1 MIIPVDVTLEQ
12 LRALTKAQIIN
23 RLSTWL
29 TNHFT
34 KRQLI
39 LWLMDIE
46 VMDDEPVRTYRED
59 GQITSETTVTKD
71 TETNLQVS
79 KREVSWTYYATG
91 EVNEIT
97 IKVYDGS
104 NNLIRTKVI
113 KHYTDGRQPTV
124 TEG

>member
-1 MIIPVDVTLEQ
+1 MIIPVDVTLAQ
-12 LRALTKAQIIN
+12 LRALTKAQIIS

-46 VMDDEPVRTYRED
+46 VLDNGPVRTYRAD
-59 GQITSETTVTKD
+59 GQIESETIVTVD
-71 TETNLQVS
+71 TETNAQVN
-79 KREVSWTYYATG
+79 KRETTWTYYATG
-91 EVNEIT
+91 EVNVIT
-97 IKVYDGS
+97 IKVYDGA
-104 NNLIRTKVI
+104 NNLLRTKSI

>member
-1 MIIPVDVTLEQ
+1 MIIPVDVTLAQ
-12 LRALTKAQIIN
+12 LRSITKTQIIN

-29 TNHFT
+29 TNNMT

-39 LWLMDIE
+39 LWLMDID
-46 VMDDEPVRTYRED
+46 VLTLDPVRTYRAD
-59 GQITSETTVTKD
+59 GQIESETTITVD
-71 TETNLQVS
+71 TETNAQLE
-79 KREVSWTYYATG
+79 KRVTTWSYYPTG
-91 EVNEIT
+91 EVNIIT

-104 NNLIRTKVI
+104 NNLLRTKAI

>member
-12 LRALTKAQIIN
+12 LRAMTKAKIIE

-29 TNHFT
+29 TKNMT

-46 VMDDEPVRTYRED
+46 VVEDTPVRTYRED

-71 TETNLQVS
+71 TETNQQVN

-91 EVNEIT
+91 EVNVIT
-97 IKVYDGS
+97 IKTYNG
-104 NNLIRTKVI
+104 NNVLLHTKAI
-113 KHYTDGRQPTV
+113 KHYKDGRQPTV

>member
-1 MIIPVDVTLEQ
+1 MIIPVDVTLAQ
-12 LRALTKAQIIN
+12 LRALTKAQIIS

-46 VMDDEPVRTYRED
+46 VLENDPVRTYRAD
-59 GQITSETTVTKD
+59 GQIESETTIDVD
-71 TETNLQVS
+71 TETNLQVN
-79 KREVSWTYYATG
+79 KRVVTWTYYATG
-91 EVNEIT
+91 EVDVIT
-97 IKVYDGS
+97 IKQYDS
-104 NNLIRTKVI
+104 NDALIRTKAI
-113 KHYTDGRQPTV
+113 KHYKDGRQPTV

>member
-1 MIIPVDVTLEQ
+1 MIIPVDVTLAQ
-12 LRALTKAQIIN
+12 LRALTKAQIIS

-39 LWLMDIE
+39 LWLMD
-46 VMDDEPVRTYRED
+46 MDVIAIEPVRTYRAD
-59 GQITSETTVTKD
+59 GQIESETAIEVD
-71 TETNLQVS
+71 TETNAQVN
-79 KREVSWTYYATG
+79 KRVVTWTYYPTG
-91 EVNEIT
+91 EVDVIG
-97 IKVYDGS
+97 IKTYDGA
-104 NNLIRTKVI
+104 NNLLRTKSI

>member
-1 MIIPVDVTLEQ
+1 MIIPVDVTLAQ
-12 LRALTKAQIIN
+12 LRSFTKTQIIN

-29 TNHFT
+29 TNNMT

-46 VMDDEPVRTYRED
+46 ALDDEPVRTYQAD
-59 GQITSETTVTKD
+59 GQITSETIVTRD
-71 TETNLQVS
+71 TETNAQVN
-79 KREVSWTYYATG
+79 KRIVTWTYYATG
-91 EVNEIT
+91 EVDTIT

-104 NNLIRTKVI
+104 NALLRTKAI

>member
-12 LRALTKAQIIN
+12 LRALTKAQIITK
-23 RLSTWL
+23 LSNWL
-29 TNHFT
+29 TKNMT

-46 VMDDEPVRTYRED
+46 VMDDEPIRTYRED

-91 EVNEIT
+91 EVNVIT
-97 IKVYDGS
+97 TKQYDGA
-104 NNLIRTKVI
+104 NNLIHTKAI
-113 KHYTDGRQPTV
+113 KHYKDGRQPTV

>member
-12 LRALTKAQIIN
+12 LRALTKTQIIN

-39 LWLMDIE
+39 LWLMD
-46 VMDDEPVRTYRED
+46 MDVIAIEPVRTYRAD
-59 GQITSETTVTKD
+59 GQIESETAIEVD
-71 TETNLQVS
+71 TETNTQVN
-79 KREVSWTYYATG
+79 KRVVTWTYYATG
-91 EVNEIT
+91 EVNVIT
-97 IKVYDGS
+97 IKVYDGA
-104 NNLIRTKVI
+104 NNLLHTKAI
-113 KHYTDGRQPTV
+113 KHYKDGRQPTV

>member
-1 MIIPVDVTLEQ
+1 MIIPVDVTLAQ
-12 LRALTKAQIIN
+12 LRSMTKAQIIS

-29 TNHFT
+29 TKNMT

-46 VMDDEPVRTYRED
+46 VMDDEPIRTYRED

-91 EVNEIT
+91 EVNVIT
-97 IKVYDGS
+97 IKQYDGV
-104 NNLIRTKVI
+104 NNLLRTKAI
-113 KHYTDGRQPTV
+113 KHYKDGRQPTV

>member
-12 LRALTKAQIIN
+12 LRSMTKTQIIN

-46 VMDDEPVRTYRED
+46 VMNDEPVRTYRAD
-59 GQITSETTVTKD
+59 GQITSETIVTRD
-71 TETNLQVS
+71 TETNTQVN
-79 KREVSWTYYATG
+79 KRETTWTYYATG
-91 EVNEIT
+91 EVNLIT
-97 IKVYDGS
+97 IKQYDS
-104 NNLIRTKVI
+104 NDVLLHTKAI
-113 KHYTDGRQPTV
+113 KHYKDGRQPTV

>member
-29 TNHFT
+29 TKNFT

-46 VMDDEPVRTYRED
+46 VMDMPPVRTYRAD
-59 GQITSETTVTKD
+59 GQIASETIVTKD

-79 KREVSWTYYATG
+79 KREVTWTYYATG
-91 EVNEIT
+91 EVNIIT
-97 IKVYDGS
+97 IKQYDA
-104 NNLIRTKVI
+104 NNVLLHTKAI
-113 KHYTDGRQPTV
+113 KHYKDGRQPTV

>member
-12 LRALTKAQIIN
+12 LRALTKAQIITK
-23 RLSTWL
+23 LSNWL
-29 TNHFT
+29 TNNFT

-46 VMDDEPVRTYRED
+46 VMDDAPVRTYRAD

-79 KREVSWTYYATG
+79 KRAVTWTYYATG
-91 EVNEIT
+91 EVNLIT
-97 IKVYDGS
+97 IKQYDS
-104 NNLIRTKVI
+104 NDVLLHTKAI
-113 KHYTDGRQPTV
+113 KHYKDGRQPTV

>member
-46 VMDDEPVRTYRED
+46 VMDDEPVRTYRAD
-59 GQITSETTVTKD
+59 GQISSETIVTKD
-71 TETNLQVS
+71 TETNLQVN
-79 KREVSWTYYATG
+79 KRVVTWTYYATG
-91 EVNEIT
+91 EVNVIT
-97 IKVYDGS
+97 IKQYDA
-104 NNLIRTKVI
+104 NNVLLHTKAI
-113 KHYTDGRQPTV
+113 KHYKDGRQPTV